1 MAAVGVAGDVS
12 YDVMTTA
19 TAVNVTEVTSSFAEA
34 ELLTTVTVLGV
45 IIVATVTGNTFVIA
59 AVVLE
64 RNLRNHVANYLVASL
79 AVADLMVALLV
90 MPLAAVNEVC
100 PPLSCV
106 LVVCISLREDPVVRI
121 AFMPVS
127 LFSVVHYSIRFLL
140 HRFNGNSSH
149 VFVVRRTLPATKLR
163 HKHGRRRPYKPQS

>member
-12 YDVMTTA
+12 YDAMTTA
-19 TAVNVTEVTSSFAEA
+19 TAVNVTEATSSFAEA

-100 PPLSCV
+100 SPLSLSCS
-106 LVVCISLREDPVVRI
+106 LCLCFSSFQIVC
-121 AFMPVS
+121 
-127 LFSVVHYSIRFLL
+127 HCW
-140 HRFNGNSSH
+140 
-149 VFVVRRTLPATKLR
+149 LR
-163 HKHGRRRPYKPQS
+163 HSGLHNLNSCTSLDWYCRLALHSGNHRNDF